1 MFAQSTD
8 PNELAPLL
16 AEAAW
21 QRLRSL
27 ALSFAKL
34 ENFVPLMP
42 GAFVPPKSDAD
53 KSKSATAAE
62 DSRTLAREF
71 LLTNLSVVFSSEQT
85 QVLLLM
91 AAYPEDSPASLAE
104 KIGISE
110 MLLRERLAALQQAAM
125 VERNYETGQYT
136 PTPAGRAVQQFLQ
149 TMIKLMAGKIEQELP
164 EIFKTR

>member
-1 MFAQSTD
+1 
-8 PNELAPLL
+8 
-16 AEAAW
+16 
-21 QRLRSL
+21 
-27 ALSFAKL
+27 
-34 ENFVPLMP
+34 
-42 GAFVPPKSDAD
+42 
-53 KSKSATAAE
+53 
-62 DSRTLAREF
+62 
-71 LLTNLSVVFSSEQT
+71 
-85 QVLLLM
+85 M